1 MVNDGQVRFEEIVT
15 HEDRVAAAA
24 LYADIWGLPVSESPV
39 PADLMVSITHAGG
52 CVLGAWSPS
61 GELVGSTVGFTG
73 GPGSDSL
80 FSYIA
85 GVAASAAG
93 QGLGRQLKLAQR
105 AWALE
110 RGVTSMVWTYDP
122 LIRRNAHF
130 NLDRLGGQVVDFRTD
145 YYPPMHDAVNR
156 GDLTDRFVVRW
167 DLSAEPGGRD
177 VPANAAPAN
186 AVAPPVALA
195 DGPDGPRHIPLRDVP
210 LSDMTNAAGSP
221 PAVVLAAIPADIEG
235 LRRADPAL
243 GMRWRLAARAA
254 FTELFAAGLRPVGVN
269 DTGHYVFTP
278 RGSSPQIDTQTEPQ
292 EDPS

>member
-1 MVNDGQVRFEEIVT
+1 MRFGEIVT

-24 LYADIWGLPVSESPV
+24 LYADIWGLPVTESPV

-52 CVLGAWSPS
+52 CVLGAWSPH

-130 NLDRLGGQVVDFRTD
+130 NLDRLGAQVVDFRTD

-167 DLSAEPGGRD
+167 DLGAEPGGRA
-177 VPANAAPAN
+177 VLEKAAPEN
-186 AVAPPVALA
+186 AVASPVALA
-195 DGPDGPRHIPLRDVP
+195 DGPGGPRHLPLSAVP
-210 LSDMTNAAGSP
+210 LTTLTNAASSP
-221 PAVVLAAIPADIEG
+221 PTVVLAEIPADIEG
-235 LRRADPAL
+235 LRRTDPAL
-243 GMRWRLAARAA
+243 GMQWRLAARAA
-254 FTELFAAGLRPVGVN
+254 FTELFAAGLRPVGVD

-278 RGSSPQIDTQTEPQ
+278 PGSSPRIDRQTTPQ

>member
-52 CVLGAWSPS
+52 CVLGAW
-61 GELVGSTVGFTG
+61 
-73 GPGSDSL
+73 
-80 FSYIA
+80 
-85 GVAASAAG
+85 SAAG